1 MLHMSMGHTGA
12 RRLPGAPG
20 LLRVRC
26 SLDEGWLEVRHTLQ
40 RATRELAEPKTE
52 QAKRRIAVDEDTVAI
67 LRAHRVASL
76 EASLAQPK
84 RRKGAD
90 YLFTTREGTP
100 VHARNL
106 LRSFHEALARAGL
119 PRQPFHQLRHG
130 FATLM
135 LEAGEELANVSKVLG
150 HSTYATSVDFYGHLT
165 PTISRRAA
173 SRMRDILA
181 G

>member
-40 RATRELAEPKTE
+40 RATRELSEPKTE

-90 YLFTTREGTP
+90 YLFTSREGTP
-100 VHARNL
+100 PMPGTCSARSTRL
-106 LRSFHEALARAGL
+106 WPGPVYRGS
-119 PRQPFHQLRHG
+119 
-130 FATLM
+130 
-135 LEAGEELANVSKVLG
+135 
-150 HSTYATSVDFYGHLT
+150 HSTSCATG
-165 PTISRRAA
+165 SR
-173 SRMRDILA
+173 L
-181 G
+181 